1 MDSKHEI
8 SLYQPDNKGEII
20 LYQPDSTIRLEVRI
34 EDETVWLTQAQMAE
48 LFQTTKQNVSL
59 HANNVFK
66 EGELE
71 ALATVKDFLTVQN
84 EGGREVFRNIRYYN
98 LDVIISV
105 GYRVK
110 SQSGTKF
117 RQWANSVLK
126 EFLLKGYV
134 IHQRIDHVEKFAIET
149 ERRLFE
155 AEIEIERLNQVLEEL
170 TERKNKPRNPIGY
183 LKPEN

>member
-1 MDSKHEI
+1 M
-8 SLYQPDNKGEII
+8 
-20 LYQPDSTIRLEVRI
+20 
-34 EDETVWLTQAQMAE
+34 ED
-48 LFQTTKQNVSL
+48 LFRTTKQNVSL

-71 ALATVKDFLTVQN
+71 TLATVKDYLTVQN

-110 SQSGTKF
+110 SQQGTKF
-117 RQWANSVLK
+117 RQWASSVLK
-126 EFLLKGYV
+126 EYLLKGYV
-134 IHQRIDHVEKFAIET
+134 INQRIDQVEKFALET

-155 AEIEIERLNQVLEEL
+155 AEIEIERLNKALAEL
-170 TERKNKPRNPIGY
+170 TERKKELDKPRNKIGFVIE
-183 LKPEN
+183 K